1 MKAAPRSTMP
11 ISARVNGTMSAVE
24 RTAKADGKAVVD
36 ETVLHALG
44 LR

>member
-24 RTAKADGKAVVD
+24 RTAKADGKAVKRP
-36 ETVLHALG
+36 TIKKINQT
-44 LR
+44 